1 MQKTEAFVLHRFGS
15 PEQAFRLETVE
26 LPDLQD
32 DEVLIENEGFGL
44 NYADVMARNGLYRE
58 TPPLPCVLG
67 YEVVGKIIQ
76 TGSKVPE
83 SWKEKRIVAFT
94 RFGGYAKHSIVKLTS
109 IAEIGELPAET
120 AMALATQCVTAL
132 YMVDRAANVQQGDRV
147 LVHAAAGGVGSLLVQ
162 LCKLRGAHVTA
173 KVGSAEKA
181 TFVQSLGAD
190 GVINYREKDYA
201 AEIGEQRLDV
211 SFNPV
216 AGDTFPTDLSLLRAG
231 GRIVL
236 FGGSALKKGGWKL
249 FKGLNF
255 VRKMKLLVPIALMM
269 RSRGVIGVN
278 MLKIGDERPE
288 LLGQLLGESV
298 ELCRSAK
305 ITVTSG
311 GKFSSKQLFEAHK
324 LLESGKSIGKISVI
338 WE

>member
-1 MQKTEAFVLHRFGS
+1 MRKTEAFVLHRFGN
-15 PEQAFRLETVE
+15 PGQAFRLETIG

-67 YEVVGKIIQ
+67 YETVGKIIEA
-76 TGSKVPE
+76 GPKVPGE
-83 SWKEKRIVAFT
+83 WKEKRVVAFT
-94 RFGGYAKHSIVKLTS
+94 RFGGYAKHSVVKITS

-120 AMALATQCVTAL
+120 AMALATQGVTAL
-132 YMVDRAANVQQGDRV
+132 YMVDRSANVQKDDRV
-147 LVHAAAGGVGSLLVQ
+147 LVHAAAGGVGSLLIQ
-162 LCKLRGAHVTA
+162 LCKLRGAHVIA
-173 KVGSAEKA
+173 KVSSAEKA
-181 TFVQSLGAD
+181 AFVKSIGAD
-190 GVINYREKDYA
+190 VAVNYGEKDYA
-201 AEIGEQRLDV
+201 AEIGANQLDV

-216 AGDTFPTDLSLLRAG
+216 GGDTFPTDLSLLKAG
-231 GRIVL
+231 GRVVL

-249 FKGLNF
+249 LNGLNF

-278 MLKIGDERPE
+278 MLKIGGEKPD
-288 LLGQLLGESV
+288 LLGQLLRESV
-298 ELCRSAK
+298 ELSRTGK
-305 ITVTSG
+305 ITATTG
-311 GKFSSKQLFEAHK
+311 GKFSSKELLEAHK
-324 LLESGKSIGKISVI
+324 LLESGNSIGKISVI